1 MRALLVWLSVSA
13 CGFSPAAGI
22 DGNARSDG
30 GAGGDVADGATGLVD
45 PLHLTSGDGQP
56 SDVDLVMSGPIV
68 VDTSALTITGTPLTT
83 GTFDVRH
90 QIQGNGEVA
99 VLHLHSLTVQA
110 GATVQIVG
118 TRPLI
123 VVASDTIVV
132 SGRLDAGAKGS
143 TPGAGGFAPG
153 MGDGRGL
160 RGAHQGTYSDSG
172 GGGGGFGD
180 HGGAGGAITGCATP
194 LPGGMPGASEGDD
207 PISVL
212 QGGAGGGASEGTA
225 CSDNLG
231 GAGGGAIQLTSNKS
245 VFVDETG
252 VITAGGGGGTGGT
265 DCGGSDGNSGAGGGA
280 GGAIVLQAPMVT
292 NQGIIAANG
301 GGGGG
306 SGSGGGIPP
315 DTGNPGEDAHPSDAI
330 ALGGMG
336 IGPSGIDGGAGG
348 VADTG
353 AQAGMANS
361 CSNNAG
367 GGGGAVGR
375 IAASAGYQDLA
386 VTSPHAIAT
395 LPL

>member
-13 CGFSPAAGI
+13 CGFTPAVGT
-22 DGNARSDG
+22 DGNPRGDG
-30 GAGGDVADGATGLVD
+30 GGGDVADSSTGLPA
-45 PLHLTSGDGQP
+45 PLHLTSDDGQP
-56 SDVDLVMSGPIV
+56 SDVDLVLSSPIV
-68 VDTSALTITGTPLTT
+68 VDTSALTITGTPLTL

-99 VLHLHSLTVQA
+99 VLHLHSLTVAA
-110 GATVQIVG
+110 GAVVQVVG

-123 VVASDTIVV
+123 VVASDAIVI
-132 SGRLDAGAKGS
+132 SGKVDAGAKGA

-153 MGDGRGL
+153 MGDGQGL

-180 HGGAGGAITGCATP
+180 RGGAGGAITGCATP
-194 LPGGMPGASEGDD
+194 LPGGIAGPSEGDD

-212 QGGAGGGASEGTA
+212 QGGAGGGAGEGTA
-225 CSDNLG
+225 CADNLG
-231 GAGGGAIQLTSNKS
+231 GAGGGAIQLTSDKS
-245 VFVDETG
+245 IFVDETG

-306 SGSGGGIPP
+306 GGSGGGFPAP
-315 DTGNPGEDAHPSDAI
+315 DTGKPGEDAHPSDMA
-330 ALGGMG
+330 AAGGMG
-336 IGPSGIDGGAGG
+336 IGASGIDGGAGG
-348 VADTG
+348 TADTG

-375 IAASAGYQDLA
+375 IAASSGYQDLA

>member
-1 MRALLVWLSVSA
+1 MRALVVWLSVSA
-13 CGFSPAAGI
+13 CGFAPALGADASTSGGDGHNI
-22 DGNARSDG
+22 DGSDISN
-30 GAGGDVADGATGLVD
+30 GLPA
-45 PLHLTSGDGQP
+45 PLHLTTADGQP
-56 SDVDLVMSGPIV
+56 SDVDLVLGGPIV
-68 VDTSALTITGTPLTT
+68 VDTSALTITSIPVPT

-90 QIQGNGEVA
+90 QVQGNGEVA
-99 VLHLHSLTVQA
+99 VLHLRSLTVAA

-123 VVASDTIVV
+123 VVASNAIIV
-132 SGRLDAGAKGS
+132 SGRVDAGAKGS

-153 MGDGRGL
+153 MGDGHGL
-160 RGAHQGTYSDSG
+160 RGAHEGTYSDSG

-194 LPGGMPGASEGDD
+194 LPGGTSGPSEGDD

-212 QGGAGGGASEGTA
+212 QGGAGGGAGEGTG

-231 GAGGGAIQLTSNKS
+231 GAGGGALQLTSNIS

-265 DCGGSDGNSGAGGGA
+265 DCGDFDGNSGGGGGA

-292 NQGIIAANG
+292 NQGVIAANG

-306 SGSGGGIPP
+306 SGSGGAIPP
-315 DTGNPGEDAHPSDAI
+315 DTGKPGEDGHPSDVM
-330 ALGGMG
+330 ALGGAG
-336 IGPSGIDGGAGG
+336 VGPSGIDGGAGG
-348 VADTG
+348 VADTA

-367 GGGGAVGR
+367 GGGGSVGR